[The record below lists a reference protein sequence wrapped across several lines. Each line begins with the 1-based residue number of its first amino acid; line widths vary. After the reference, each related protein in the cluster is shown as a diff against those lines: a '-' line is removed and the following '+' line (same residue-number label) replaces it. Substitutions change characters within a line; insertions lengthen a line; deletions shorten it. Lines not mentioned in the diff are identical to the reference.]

1 MEDAKNYAG
10 LILLIGLAAAATSLL
25 MNLSFAASI
34 GGSGLMLFVLVA
46 TWAVF
51 DAAKLSVAYGV
62 GWAWRQKKFLL
73 SAFLIILVLVT
84 TLLFSVFSGQAFL
97 AGAFESVNQSRLQNS
112 NEYKRQQT
120 TLDSA
125 ERAATAAAVD
135 SSSVQAA
142 QANISTLE
150 SDKRQLLNGQ
160 AKNMA
165 GNNAGTVQSRIG
177 NCSGTGYYQ
186 RTYCPQLQDIN

>member
-1 MEDAKNYAG
+1 M
-10 LILLIGLAAAATSLL
+10 
-25 MNLSFAASI
+25 
-34 GGSGLMLFVLVA
+34 
-46 TWAVF
+46 
-51 DAAKLSVAYGV
+51 
-62 GWAWRQKKFLL
+62 
-73 SAFLIILVLVT
+73 LVT

-150 SDKRQLLNGQ
+150 SDKTATIKRSSQKYRQEITRELS
-160 AKNMA
+160 KA
-165 GNNAGTVQSRIG
+165 GSGTVVARDIIKEHIAHSCRIL
-177 NCSGTGYYQ
+177 TL
-186 RTYCPQLQDIN
+186 R

>member
-1 MEDAKNYAG
+1 
-10 LILLIGLAAAATSLL
+10 
-25 MNLSFAASI
+25 
-34 GGSGLMLFVLVA
+34 
-46 TWAVF
+46 TWVVF
-51 DAAKLSVAYGV
+51 DAAKLSVAYDV

-150 SDKRQLLNGQ
+150 SDKTATIKRSSQKYRQEITRELS
-160 AKNMA
+160 KA
-165 GNNAGTVQSRIG
+165 GSGTVVARDIIKEHIAHSCRIL
-177 NCSGTGYYQ
+177 TL
-186 RTYCPQLQDIN
+186 R